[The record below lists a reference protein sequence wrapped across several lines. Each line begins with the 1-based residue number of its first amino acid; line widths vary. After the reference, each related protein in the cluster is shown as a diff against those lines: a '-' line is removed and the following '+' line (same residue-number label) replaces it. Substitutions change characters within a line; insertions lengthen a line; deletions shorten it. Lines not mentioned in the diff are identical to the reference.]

1 MKLRIALLTFA
12 FALMTG
18 CSTTAPVYPAS
29 VNNLQAL
36 KAAKGTT
43 VNVGPF
49 TADGAAANNASIGL
63 RAVQMTSPKGSYSNY
78 LHDALVQDLTDAGLY
93 DAKSGTQVTAVLLKN
108 DISAA
113 GVSTAS
119 GMIEARFTV
128 SRDGKQL
135 FDKTKHGALEWESHF
150 VGNIAID
157 RAKNNYPNLVTAMLH
172 DLYSDPDFINS
183 LKQ

>member
-1 MKLRIALLTFA
+1 MKLRLALLTLA

-18 CSTTAPVYPAS
+18 CSTTAPAYPPS

-36 KAAKGTT
+36 KAAKGTA
-43 VNVGPF
+43 VNVGAF
-49 TADGAAANNASIGL
+49 TADGAAANNESIGL
-63 RAVQMTSPKGSYSNY
+63 RAVQMTSPKGNYSNY
-78 LHDALVQDLTDAGLY
+78 LHDALLQDLTDAGLF
-93 DAKSGTQVTAVLLKN
+93 DAKSGTTVTAVLLKN

-128 SRDGKQL
+128 THGGAQL
-135 FDKTKHGALEWESHF
+135 FDKTKRGALEWDSHF
-150 VGNIAID
+150 VGNIAIS
-157 RAKNNYPNLVTAMLH
+157 RARDNYPNLVTALLH